1 MDKPAAK
8 STAKGVVWSMVE
20 RVSTMGIQLLCT
32 LVMAQFLSPSEF
44 GLVGMISI
52 FMAFSNIIIDAGFSQ
67 AIIREKNVTAVDYS
81 SVFLFNIAL
90 GCGLYGLFFIIAPF
104 ISQFYNEPRLTAIIR
119 VSFLAMIIFSTTAV
133 QQARL
138 FKAVDFAKVS
148 KVSLVAVVISG
159 TIGIVTAWVTRSV
172 WALVAQS
179 LSFSACRSLMLWIVG
194 KWRPSAI
201 FEWTSI
207 RKYLGF
213 SLNLLATNIVAA
225 ITDNLPNLFI
235 GKSYSAS
242 TLGNYTIPDKLQ
254 RSVAGTLSFSIHRVS
269 YPVMATF
276 QDDTDRLRDYSQ
288 KIVGMA
294 FFIIAPIMMFL
305 FVEAT
310 DIFDILLPLDWSDAP
325 HYFRYMC
332 IIGAVYCFADINL
345 DVLMVKGESSKIFR
359 IEIIRKI
366 VFVIALVIGIFH
378 SIDYFLTILIIYN
391 LFNAL
396 FVSYFSGRAID
407 CSLNRQI
414 VNISNTVLILTVNTL
429 SVLCLHEA
437 LKDMHVLLRFAICL
451 ATYVI
456 LYVGLACLF
465 RNRNLSFLRQGL
477 QQFKLSHS

>member
-1 MDKPAAK
+1 MDKPVAK

-90 GCGLYGLFFIIAPF
+90 GCALYSLFFILAPF

-179 LSFSACRSLMLWIVG
+179 LSFSVCRSLMLWIVG

-201 FEWTSI
+201 FKWTSI

-235 GKSYSAS
+235 GKSYSAT

-276 QDDTDRLRDYSQ
+276 QDDIDRLRDYSQ

-310 DIFDILLPLDWSDAP
+310 DIFDILLPSDWSAAP

-366 VFVIALVIGIFH
+366 VFVAALVIGIFH

-391 LFNAL
+391 VFNAL
-396 FVSYFSGRAID
+396 FVSYFSGRVID
-407 CSLNRQI
+407 CSLKRQI
-414 VNISNTVLILTVNTL
+414 ENILNTVIVLIFTTGM
-429 SVLCLHEA
+429 A
-437 LKDMHVLLRFAICL
+437 LMVHDGLDEVCSLLRFIVVVL
-451 ATYVI
+451 LYFIIYLSLSI
-456 LYVGLACLF
+456 LL
-465 RNRNLSFLRQGL
+465 RNRNIIEAKSLMRRFIC
-477 QQFKLSHS
+477 HT